1 MDFIYVMFMLGF
13 IFKSIHFTH
22 ITKKFVPYVYIMS
35 TIMGM
40 FSFAVFLVLLVDMI
54 TGIVDSIKCLSTTG
68 VCQITCKICFYL
80 SFGLSSHSSCKILRC
95 LARKC
100 FHLYDLQVA
109 SGCSIISICLTDFDL
124 RRFLLSMLILGWCS
138 IRYHFLHFL
147 HSNLSEY
154 AEYLC
159 YLQDWRYLLGD

>member
-22 ITKKFVPYVYIMS
+22 ITKNLCPMCTS
-35 TIMGM
+35 CLRSWGC
-40 FSFAVFLVLLVDMI
+40 SPSQFLVLLVDMI

-80 SFGLSSHSSCKILRC
+80 SSGLSSHSSCKILRC

-124 RRFLLSMLILGWCS
+124 RRFYC
-138 IRYHFLHFL
+138 R
-147 HSNLSEY
+147 
-154 AEYLC
+154 C
-159 YLQDWRYLLGD
+159 